1 MLNIR
6 TSALPG
12 ALYDTALK
20 KRRVAG
26 FAVIA
31 VLLTLFVIFNR
42 VPKLDTVQADLAAA
56 ASPTAECFQG
66 FCIEREPESSL
77 FSRWWEFSLTYL
89 RLVAVGMIFAF
100 LVAGATESFIF
111 PRWSGQGLSG
121 GGVTGSL
128 KGLIVGPAM
137 NLCSA
142 CIVPVASAFR
152 RRGSGVETT
161 LAIMQGSST
170 LNLPS
175 LIMVS
180 MVFVPMIGGTR
191 VALSVVGAL
200 LLGPLVA
207 KIARG
212 GEPREPADGLAISP
226 AIRVPERDAP
236 WGETLLNACREWA
249 VVTAGHVIRL
259 APAMILAGF
268 ASGLAI
274 QWLSPDTVSDWLGDD
289 LAGVAIAAA
298 VGVAINVPLL
308 FEIPLVA
315 ALLMA
320 GMGSAP
326 AAALLFTAASAG
338 PITFWGLA
346 KVMPKRAVAA
356 FGAGVWL
363 LGIAGGGA
371 ALWLISLGIAPDL
384 ALRSDYAADPRAEA
398 AMRDA
403 PYSPALS
410 LGGGA
415 RAVASETSPA
425 GGARETRFTDVTA
438 RAGIFHTH
446 APPQLL
452 MDKTEPHYM
461 VGGAA
466 AEDFDGDGWVD
477 LFVLRGGEAPSVL
490 YMNMRDGTFRDEA
503 AARGADLP
511 TRYGGGAAAA
521 DYDNDGDVDIA
532 VSAMRPPHYLLIND
546 GAGNFSADSA
556 TLTEPRMFATSP
568 SWGDLDGDGALE
580 LALGAWDPEAA
591 RAYYEATKSAN
602 DLPLALGDGAASSGA
617 NETSPS
623 LFVYRADERGV
634 LAPYEFREKPATDV
648 WVFAPRFADL
658 NGDGATDLAVVS
670 DYGNSRLYLNAGG
683 GKMRLADGASGALTD
698 ENGMGS
704 AIGDYDN
711 DGDLDW
717 FVSSIFG
724 ADDPDR
730 GVFGG
735 TGNRLYR
742 NDGGAG
748 ADGGLTLSD
757 ASASAG
763 VRNGSWGWGAS
774 FGDLDNDG
782 DLDIY
787 HVNGWIQPASEGDP
801 LEFHDQPARL
811 FQNLGNGKFIETAA
825 QSGADDGGQ
834 GRGVILFDYDND
846 GDLDIFIT
854 NAYEYAADGETRNPA
869 APVLLRNDTDNANN
883 WLKVTLNGAP
893 PHHRHGI
900 GARVYATAGGATMM
914 REIHASTNYAAQEP
928 GRIAH
933 FGLGDV
939 DAVDEIR
946 VEWRNGETTI
956 INDADANRHIEIAS
970 DGTVRER

>member
-12 ALYDTALK
+12 SLYDTALK

-26 FAVIA
+26 FAIIA
-31 VLLTLFVIFNR
+31 VLLALFVIFNR
-42 VPKLDTVQADLAAA
+42 VPKLDTVQADLAAV
-56 ASPTAECFQG
+56 ASPAAECFQG

-77 FSRWWEFSLTYL
+77 LSRWWEFSLTYL

-111 PRWSGQGLSG
+111 PKSSGRGLSG
-121 GGVTGSL
+121 GGVAGSL
-128 KGLIVGPAM
+128 KGLLVGPAM

-161 LAIMQGSST
+161 LAILQGSST
-170 LNLPS
+170 LNLPA

-200 LLGPLVA
+200 LLGPLAA

-212 GEPREPADGLAISP
+212 GEDAAADGLAISP
-226 AIRVPERDAP
+226 ALRVPERDAP
-236 WGETLLNACREWA
+236 WGETLSEACREWA
-249 VVTAGHVIRL
+249 RVTAGHVVRL
-259 APAMILAGF
+259 APVMVLAGF

-289 LAGVAIAAA
+289 LAGIAIAATI
-298 VGVAINVPLL
+298 GVAINVPLL

-315 ALLMA
+315 ALLLA

-356 FGAGVWL
+356 FGIGVWL
-363 LGIAGGGA
+363 LGIIGGGA
-371 ALWLISLGIAPDL
+371 ALWLISQGIAPDF
-384 ALRSDYAADPRAEA
+384 ALRSAYSDDPRAQA
-398 AMRDA
+398 AMMDA

-415 RAVASETSPA
+415 RAIVPETPPA
-425 GGARETRFTDVTA
+425 AANEMRFADVT
-438 RAGIFHTH
+438 RSAGLLHTH
-446 APPQLL
+446 APPPPLL
-452 MDKTEPHYM
+452 DKTEPHYM
-461 VGGAA
+461 VGGAV
-466 AEDFDGDGWVD
+466 AEDFDGDGWAD
-477 LFVLRGGEAPSVL
+477 LFVLRGGDAPSVL
-490 YMNMRDGTFRDEA
+490 YMNNRDGTFREEA
-503 AARGADLP
+503 ARRGADLP
-511 TRYGGGAAAA
+511 TRYGSSAAAA
-521 DYDNDGDVDIA
+521 DYDNDGDIDIA

-546 GAGNFSADSA
+546 GAGNFSADSE
-556 TLTEPRMFATSP
+556 TLAEPRMFASGL
-568 SWGDLDGDGALE
+568 SWGDLDGDGLLE
-580 LALGAWDPEAA
+580 LAIGAWDPEAA
-591 RAYYEATKSAN
+591 RVYYEATQSVN
-602 DLPLALGDGAASSGA
+602 DLPLATGDGAAAGGDGA
-617 NETSPS
+617 PSS
-623 LFVYRADERGV
+623 LFIYRMDERGV
-634 LAPYEFREKPATDV
+634 LSPYEFREKPATDV

-670 DYGNSRLYLNAGG
+670 DYNNSRVYINAGS
-683 GKMRLADGASGALTD
+683 GKLRLADGVSDALTD

-724 ADDPDR
+724 KNDPER
-730 GVFGG
+730 GVYGG

-742 NDGGAG
+742 NDGAD
-748 ADGGLTLSD
+748 ADGGLTLRD

-801 LEFHDQPARL
+801 LEFHNQPARL
-811 FQNLGNGKFIETAA
+811 FQNLGGGKFAETAQ
-825 QSGADDGGQ
+825 QSGADDAGQ

-854 NAYEYAADGETRNPA
+854 NAYEYGADGETRAPA
-869 APVLLRNDTDNANN
+869 APVLLRNDSANGN
-883 WLKVTLNGAP
+883 RWLQVTLNGAP
-893 PHHRHGI
+893 PHHSRGI
-900 GARVYATAGGATMM
+900 GARIYLAAGGISQM

-928 GRIAH
+928 GTVAH
-933 FGLGDV
+933 FGLGD
-939 DAVDEIR
+939 AETVDEIR
-946 VEWRNGETTI
+946 VEWLNGEVSVLSGI
-956 INDADANRHIEIAS
+956 PANRHIEIGS
-970 DGTVRER
+970 DGTVRDRE

>member
-6 TSALPG
+6 TRALPG
-12 ALYDTALK
+12 SLYDTALK

-26 FAVIA
+26 FAIIA
-31 VLLTLFVIFNR
+31 VLLALFVIFNR
-42 VPKLDTVQADLAAA
+42 VPKLDTVQADLAAV
-56 ASPTAECFQG
+56 ASPAAECFQG
-66 FCIEREPESSL
+66 FCIESEPESSL
-77 FSRWWEFSLTYL
+77 LSRWWEFSLTYL
-89 RLVAVGMIFAF
+89 RLVAVGMVFAF

-111 PRWSGQGLSG
+111 PKSGGRGLSG
-121 GGVTGSL
+121 GGVSGAL
-128 KGLIVGPAM
+128 KGLLVGPAM

-161 LAIMQGSST
+161 LAILQGSST
-170 LNLPS
+170 LNLPA

-200 LLGPLVA
+200 LLGPLA
-207 KIARG
+207 ARIARG
-212 GEPREPADGLAISP
+212 GERAADGLAISP
-226 AIRVPERDAP
+226 DFRAPERDAT
-236 WGETLLNACREWA
+236 WGETLADACREWA
-249 VVTAGHVIRL
+249 RLTAGHVIRL
-259 APAMILAGF
+259 APVMILAGF

-289 LAGVAIAAA
+289 LAGIAIAATI
-298 VGVAINVPLL
+298 GVAINVPLL

-315 ALLMA
+315 ALLLA
-320 GMGSAP
+320 GMGNAP

-356 FGAGVWL
+356 FGIGIWM
-363 LGIAGGGA
+363 LGIIGGGA
-371 ALWLISLGIAPDL
+371 ALWLISLGIAPDF
-384 ALRSDYAADPRAEA
+384 ALRSAYSDDPRAQA
-398 AMRDA
+398 AMQDA

-415 RAVASETSPA
+415 RAMAPETPPVGA
-425 GGARETRFTDVTA
+425 GGMRFADVT
-438 RAGIFHTH
+438 RSAGILHTH
-446 APPQLL
+446 APPPPLL
-452 MDKTEPHYM
+452 DKTEPHYM
-461 VGGAA
+461 VGGAV
-466 AEDFDGDGWVD
+466 AEDFDGDGWAD
-477 LFVLRGGEAPSVL
+477 LFVLRGGDAPSVL
-490 YMNMRDGTFRDEA
+490 YMNNRDGTFREEA
-503 AARGADLP
+503 AERGADLP
-511 TRYGGGAAAA
+511 TRYGSAAAAA

-546 GAGNFSADSA
+546 GAGNFSADSE
-556 TLTEPRMFATSP
+556 TLTEPRMFASGL
-568 SWGDLDGDGALE
+568 SWGDLDGDGFLE
-580 LALGAWDPEAA
+580 LAIGAWDPESA
-591 RAYYEATKSAN
+591 RAYYEATQSVN
-602 DLPLALGDGAASSGA
+602 DLPLATGGGAAASGA
-617 NETSPS
+617 GVSSS
-623 LFVYRADERGV
+623 LFIYRMDERGV
-634 LAPYEFREKPATDV
+634 LSPYEFREKPATDV

-670 DYGNSRLYLNAGG
+670 DYNNSRVYLNAGS
-683 GKMRLADGASGALTD
+683 GKLRLADRISDALTD

-724 ADDPDR
+724 ANDPER
-730 GVFGG
+730 GVYGG

-742 NDGGAG
+742 NDVAGA
-748 ADGGLTLSD
+748 ADGGGLALAD

-763 VRNGSWGWGAS
+763 VRDGSWGWGAS

-787 HVNGWIQPASEGDP
+787 HVNGWIQTADEGDP
-801 LEFHDQPARL
+801 LEFHNQPARL
-811 FQNLGNGKFIETAA
+811 FQNLGDGEFAETAQ
-825 QSGADDGGQ
+825 QSGADDSGQ

-854 NAYEYAADGETRNPA
+854 NAYEYGADGETRSPA
-869 APVLLRNDTDNANN
+869 APVLLRNDSANGN
-883 WLKVTLNGAP
+883 RWLQAALKGETPL
-893 PHHRHGI
+893 HSHGI
-900 GARVYATAGGATMM
+900 GARIHVSAGGITQM

-928 GRIAH
+928 GTIAH
-933 FGLGDV
+933 FGLGK
-939 DAVDEIR
+939 AETVDEIR
-946 VEWRNGETTI
+946 VEWLNGEI
-956 INDADANRHIEIAS
+956 SVLRDIPANRRIEISS
-970 DGTVRER
+970 DGTVRERE